1 MVLYRDGPIIIDNMI
16 MCVSVKNDLID
27 IVIAHYMPQIQ
38 KVTKESRI
46 LVTCIVSRIIRVHLF

>member
-1 MVLYRDGPIIIDNMI
+1 MTY
-16 MCVSVKNDLID
+16 LID

-46 LVTCIVSRIIRVHLF
+46 LVDLAKSDPGPFFDPNPKEKYGYG